1 MWRGS
6 GEGEGGR
13 RSLHPRRLWSQHA
26 EPPLAGGAGR
36 RRGRGRAVCWPQG
49 HRARPVSLGG
59 LQGPPPTRRGF
70 VCAARLWEGASRGT
84 RWRGKGGIAGALHA
98 QQPAPPA
105 PRRGASTSPGVSW
118 RLGCPPVRDLAP
130 AGRRLRALRSDQPR
144 PRQLQKMAAKAAPV
158 ATLPRAG
165 GRAAVLHPAPRPL

>member
-1 MWRGS
+1 M
-6 GEGEGGR
+6 
-13 RSLHPRRLWSQHA
+13 
-26 EPPLAGGAGR
+26 
-36 RRGRGRAVCWPQG
+36 CWPQG

-59 LQGPPPTRRGF
+59 LQGPPPARRGF

-118 RLGCPPVRDLAP
+118 RPGCPPVRDLAP

-165 GRAAVLHPAPRPL
+165 GGGGAQQSCTLLPAPFKGLF